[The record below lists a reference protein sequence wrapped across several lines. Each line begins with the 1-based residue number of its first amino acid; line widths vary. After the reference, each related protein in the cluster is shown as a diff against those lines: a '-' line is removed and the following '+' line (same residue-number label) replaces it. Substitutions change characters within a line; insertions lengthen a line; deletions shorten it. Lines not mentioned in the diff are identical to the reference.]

1 MKLWEGNVFTPV
13 CQSFCSRG
21 GGGEVSQHAM
31 DRDVCIPA
39 CNGVSASG
47 SRGCTPL
54 DRHPLSRHPPRQTHK
69 SLGRHTTPETDTT
82 TQTDTPPGQTPYPQT
97 PPGQRH
103 PPRQTPT
110 PPKMATEAGGTHP
123 TGMHSCYPCFSLQT
137 RVTKNVTMNCDY
149 KMSLR
154 FHNKFRPQ
162 IRAK

>member
-21 GGGEVSQHAM
+21 GGEVFQHAM

-110 PPKMATEAGGTHP
+110 PPRWPLKRAVRTLPECILVTLVSHYRHESRKM
-123 TGMHSCYPCFSLQT
+123 
-137 RVTKNVTMNCDY
+137 
-149 KMSLR
+149 
-154 FHNKFRPQ
+154 
-162 IRAK
+162 